1 MFERYTEEARRALF
15 YARFETTQRGGTSIE
30 SEHLLVGLIRET
42 RGPVNAILAHFQ
54 VTPCRQWFEKS
65 TPARRC
71 EGTRACSVEIPF
83 SPEVGRALTNT
94 AAEADRLRHPHIGPE
109 HLFLA
114 LLGEDQSVAASVLI
128 QQGVTLAAAREY
140 IATLPA
146 AALPSGTT
154 VPLDGRLQ
162 AIRLLVEQ
170 LAHADRESG
179 EAMDLVARIHQAIDA
194 LKPHLQ

>member
-30 SEHLLVGLIRET
+30 SEHLLVGLTRET

-54 VTPCRQWFEKS
+54 VTPQTVLREIEARVPLKERI
-65 TPARRC
+65 PA
-71 EGTRACSVEIPF
+71 SVEIPF
-83 SPEVGRALTNT
+83 SPEVGRTLTNT
-94 AAEADRLRHPHIGPE
+94 VEEADRLRHLHIGPE

-114 LLGEDQSVAASVLI
+114 LLGEEQSVAASVLN

-140 IATLPA
+140 AATQPIEA
-146 AALPSGTT
+146 SPPGTMT
-154 VPLDGRLQ
+154 RVDGILET
-162 AIRLLVEQ
+162 IKDLVEQ
-170 LAHADRESG
+170 LGHAERNRT
-179 EAMDLVARIHQAIDA
+179 EATELIAQIHRQLDA

>member
-30 SEHLLVGLIRET
+30 SEHLLVGLTRET

-54 VTPCRQWFEKS
+54 VTPQTVLREIEARVPLKERI
-65 TPARRC
+65 PA
-71 EGTRACSVEIPF
+71 SVEIPF
-83 SPEVGRALTNT
+83 SPEVGRTLTNT
-94 AAEADRLRHPHIGPE
+94 VEEADRLRHLHIGPE

-114 LLGEDQSVAASVLI
+114 LLGEEQSVAASVLNHH
-128 QQGVTLAAAREY
+128 GVTLAAAREY

-146 AALPSGTT
+146 AALPSGAT
-154 VPLDGRLQ
+154 VSFDGRLQ
-162 AIRLLVEQ
+162 AIKLAVEQ
-170 LAHADRESG
+170 LSRADRGSG
-179 EAMDLVARIHQAIDA
+179 EAMDLVARIYQAIDA